1 MVLVRL
7 VFGVWP
13 DILAGLVILD
23 AEAGDLGSAK
33 SRGRLMGEAEN
44 LCIGRIQSGITISTC
59 LDLKLADSP
68 AYLRSGEG
76 KSEKLGD
83 SLDMTV
89 EVLEELSPTESHGL
103 SGATIGT

>member
-13 DILAGLVILD
+13 DILAGLFVF
-23 AEAGDLGSAK
+23 GGVGSSRSAK
-33 SRGRLMGEAEN
+33 SRGRWMGDAEN

-59 LDLKLADSP
+59 LDLRLAESP
-68 AYLRSGEG
+68 AYLRAGEG
-76 KSEKLGD
+76 KSERLGD
-83 SLDMTV
+83 SLDITV
-89 EVLEELSPTESHGL
+89 EVLEELSPTESQGL